1 MFTVSEEFP
10 TSFETYLSH
19 FLTENKR
26 MLFDKVAAERTHFLT
41 VVLEDVF
48 QPQNAS
54 AVIRSCDCFGIQDVH
69 IIENRNTYEINPNV
83 VMGATKWIDMYK
95 YNDEENNTINCINKL
110 KQKGYKIVATTPHG
124 NQFSLYDLPLDKP
137 IALFFGTEKLGLS
150 KEVIDHADEFVT
162 IPMYGFTESFNI
174 SVSVALC
181 LNVLSRKIREQNVA
195 WQLSEE
201 EQRLLKFEW
210 TKRHLLSWELYEKE
224 YNARRMAKKIQ

>member
-1 MFTVSEEFP
+1 MQNKSNDFP
-10 TSFETYLSH
+10 SSFETYLSQ

-26 MLFDKVAAERTHFLT
+26 SLFDKVAAERTRHIT

-95 YNDEENNTINCINKL
+95 YNDENNNTLNCINSL
-110 KQKGYKIVATTPHG
+110 KDKGYTIVATTPH
-124 NQFSLYDLPLDKP
+124 QKQYSLYDLPLDKP

-150 KEVIDHADEFVT
+150 DVVTKNADEFMT

-181 LNVLSRKIREQNVA
+181 LNVLSRKIRELNIN
-195 WQLSEE
+195 WQFTEE
-201 EQRLLKFEW
+201 EQNALKFEW
-210 TKRHLLSWELYEKE
+210 TKRHLLSWQLYEKE
-224 YNARRMAKKIQ
+224 FNARRMAKKIQ

>member
-1 MFTVSEEFP
+1 MSINSEDFP
-10 TSFETYLSH
+10 DNFETYLSH
-19 FLTENKR
+19 FLTDNKR
-26 MLFDKVAAERTHFLT
+26 ALFDKVASDRTRHIT

-95 YNDEENNTINCINKL
+95 YNGEENNTLRCIQSL
-110 KQKGYKIVATTPHG
+110 KDKGYTIVATTPHG
-124 NQFSLYDLPLDKP
+124 KNHTLYDLPLEKP

-150 KEVIDHADEFVT
+150 KDAIDNADEYMT

-181 LNVLSRKIREQNVA
+181 LNVLSRKIRELNIN
-195 WQLSEE
+195 WQFTEE
-201 EQRLLKFEW
+201 EQQMLKFEW
-210 TKRHLLSWELYEKE
+210 TKRHLLSWQLYEKE
-224 YNARRMAKKIQ
+224 FNARRMAKKIQ